1 MVNNTININKTKE
14 RLNSDGQQYHQY
26 QQNKGKFK
34 QRWSTI
40 PSIST
45 KQRRVYTVMVNN
57 TININKTKESLN
69 SDGQQYHQYQQNKGK
84 FKQ

>member
-1 MVNNTININKTKE
+1 MVLNNTININKTKE
-14 RLNSDGQQYHQY
+14 RLYSDGQQYHQY

-45 KQRRVYTVMVNN
+45 KQRKV
-57 TININKTKESLN
+57 
-69 SDGQQYHQYQQNKGK
+69 
-84 FKQ
+84 